1 MPLSTEKKRLRPL
14 VFRTS
19 GQVVVAG
26 PASSAR
32 LGPITDCVE
41 AHSFDHLVGGHEQRW
56 WRGQPKRLGGF

>member
-26 PASSAR
+26 PASPPA
-32 LGPITDCVE
+32 
-41 AHSFDHLVGGHEQRW
+41 FD
-56 WRGQPKRLGGF
+56 PKETCALCLPLGGTEFVRDKDSCRI